1 MMLEKV
7 KGFWKELDA
16 TKTVSL
22 RELVLGGAA
31 CTLAGVL
38 LGVLCAPKKKVVIVN
53 EYVEA
58 EEAEEEPAAE

>member
-7 KGFWKELDA
+7 KGLWKELDA

-38 LGVLCAPKKKVVIVN
+38 LGVLCAPKKVVIVN

-58 EEAEEEPAAE
+58 DEAEEEPAAE